1 MCLTITI
8 RASGVHAETRRQL
21 EVRFPELLD
30 RRTGK
35 DAVYLHACEL
45 LSEEADWNSP
55 TWTLTADGRK
65 TLSVAIN
72 AIFADAAGPIE
83 FEALWEGDRADT
95 EQTVSRSDLLSLVD
109 ADGLGTK
116 TRYHVGR

>member
-8 RASGVHAETRRQL
+8 RASGVDAETRRQL
-21 EVRFPELLD
+21 KVQFPELVD

-35 DAVYLHACEL
+35 DSVYLHACVL
-45 LSEEADWNSP
+45 LSEEADWNLP
-55 TWTLTADGRK
+55 TWTLTPAGRK

-83 FEALWEGDRADT
+83 FEALWGGDQADT
-95 EQTVSRSDLLSLVD
+95 ERTVSRSDLLSLVD

-116 TRYHVGR
+116 TRYRVEG